1 MRPHAFVAM
10 PFGVKAAADGTR
22 IDFNRVY
29 RELFKPAL
37 EAAGLEP
44 FRADEELRAG
54 EIRADMFQELIAADL
69 VVADLTT
76 DNPNVWYE
84 LGVRHGLRARG
95 VVLVYGSRSPAA
107 FDVYTD
113 RKLRYELKDG
123 APDPDT
129 LEADRARLCAM
140 ARATMQSWHGR
151 KSSPV
156 YQLMPNLREPDW
168 TSQRIGGVV
177 EFWDKHDAWEK
188 RIELARRAGRIG
200 DLLVLADEGPVAA
213 FRAHAWCI
221 AGEALRKAGRFDFAL
236 EQLERVLEID
246 PGNLKA
252 LQEKGICL
260 QRLAAAG
267 VHGYTLDRAHAHYRA
282 VLAEH
287 PRDAETWALLGR
299 VDKDAWIG
307 IWRRPGIGPEEARAE
322 AAYEAALLRGAIDSY
337 QQGFRSNPAHYYSGI
352 NALTLIHLHAHLQGD
367 GRYGREMASMPG
379 AVRFAAESESDMH
392 ELFWAQATLA
402 DLEVLVG
409 TPPTVT
415 AAYQEAVAENE
426 RDWFALNSCLDQLRL
441 LCDLAFQVENANAGI
456 RVLERALGRLD
467 RPQTRWQP
475 RKVVLFSGH
484 RTDAPGRVP
493 ARFPAEKADAAAQ
506 RIDAELDRLGLGA
519 EDLALS
525 QAAAGGDILFLEA
538 CLLRGVRCELLLPFP
553 EPEFVERSILGSA
566 QGEQWRARFYALKDK
581 LAPSAVRM
589 MPVELGPTP
598 KNVDPYERCNLWLLC
613 TALAYGTDKLNFICL
628 WDGAEGDGPGG
639 TAHMAAEA
647 KRRTGRVVWIDSRTL

>member
-10 PFGVKAAADGTR
+10 PFGTKTAADGTR

-29 RELFKPAL
+29 GELIRPAL

-69 VVADLTT
+69 VVVDLTT

-129 LEADRARLCAM
+129 VQTDRERLRAM
-140 ARATMQSWHGR
+140 ARATMESWHGR

-168 TSQRIGGVV
+168 TSQRVGGVV
-177 EFWDKHDAWEK
+177 EFWDRHDAWER

-213 FRAHAWCI
+213 FRAHAWCV
-221 AGEALRKAGRFDFAL
+221 AGEALRKAGRYDFAL

-246 PGNLKA
+246 PSNLKA
-252 LQEKGICL
+252 RQEKGMCL
-260 QRLAAAG
+260 QRLAAAD
-267 VHGYTLDRAHAHYRA
+267 VHGYTLDAAHAHYRA
-282 VLAEH
+282 VLADH

-299 VDKDAWIG
+299 VDKDAWIAA
-307 IWRRPGIGPEEARAE
+307 WRRPGAAPEEMRAE

-352 NALTLIHLHAHLQGD
+352 NALTLIHLHVHLEGS
-367 GRYGREMASMPG
+367 GRYQRELASMPG
-379 AVRFAAESESDMH
+379 AVRFAAESESDPRAV
-392 ELFWAQATLA
+392 FWAQATLA
-402 DLEVLVG
+402 DLEVLSG
-409 TPPTVT
+409 TPQSAT
-415 AAYQEAVAENE
+415 AAYQEAVAESA
-426 RDWFALNSCLDQLRL
+426 RDWFGLSSCLDQLRL
-441 LCDLAFQVENANAGI
+441 AAELAFRPEHVAAGI
-456 RVLERALGRLD
+456 RVLERALARLE
-467 RPQTRWQP
+467 RPQPQWQP

-484 RTDAPGRVP
+484 RIDAPGRDTP
-493 ARFPAEKADAAAQ
+493 RFPPQKADAAAR
-506 RIDAELDRLGLGA
+506 RIDAELDRLGVGA
-519 EDLALS
+519 DDLALA

-538 CLLRGVRCELLLPFP
+538 CRRRGLRCEILLPFP

-566 QGEQWRARFYALKDK
+566 QGDEWRARFYALKDG
-581 LAPSAVRM
+581 LAPSAVRI
-589 MPVELGPTP
+589 MPAELGPTP
-598 KNVDPYERCNLWLLC
+598 RNVDPYERCNLWLLC
-613 TALAYGTDKLNFICL
+613 TALAHGTDKLHFICL

-639 TAHMAAEA
+639 TAHMASEA
-647 KRRTGRVVWIDSRTL
+647 RRRTGRVVWIDSRTL